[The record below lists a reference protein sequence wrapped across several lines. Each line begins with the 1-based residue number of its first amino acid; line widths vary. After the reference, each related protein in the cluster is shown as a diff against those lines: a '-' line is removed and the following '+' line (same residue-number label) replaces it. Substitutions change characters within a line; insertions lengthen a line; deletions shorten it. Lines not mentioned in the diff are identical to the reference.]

1 MNPDI
6 IPMTIDDYDEV
17 ARLWVNAEGVG
28 LHDFEDS
35 REGIALYLDRN
46 PGMSFVAKYNGILI
60 AAVLCGHDGRR
71 GSINHL
77 AVSPEYRGQGIGKA
91 LVNRCLSE
99 LQKAG
104 IRKCNIVVFQ
114 DNTSGLEFW
123 HKFAWKER
131 EDLVFMQHMTVF
143 DVNLSE

>member
-123 HKFAWKER
+123 HKLAWKER

>member
-1 MNPDI
+1 MNPEI

-17 ARLWVNAEGVG
+17 ACLWENAEGVG
-28 LHDFEDS
+28 LHEFEDS

-46 PGMSFVAKYNGILI
+46 PGMSFVARQNGTII

-77 AVSPEYRGQGIGKA
+77 AVNPEYRGQGTGRA
-91 LVNRCLSE
+91 LVTRCLSE
-99 LQKAG
+99 LQEAG

-114 DNTSGLEFW
+114 ENISGLEFW
-123 HKFAWKER
+123 RRLDWKER
-131 EDLVFMQHMTVF
+131 EDLIFMQHMTAI
-143 DVNLSE
+143 